1 MRVTDRNVPR
11 GAAAGVGVPLARLSM
26 PDRRAVLGTGATSA
40 VTTDGGSR
48 VWERIADSDRRA
60 WHHRCPG
67 YGATVFSR
75 DEGHDDVI
83 AVPSGALDGD
93 LPRPTASVF
102 ERRHQDWLAI
112 VGDGIDHVA

>member
-1 MRVTDRNVPR
+1 MSVCHWHACRCRTGGPFWALTRF
-11 GAAAGVGVPLARLSM
+11 AA
-26 PDRRAVLGTGATSA
+26 SA

-60 WHHRCPG
+60 CHHRCPG

-75 DEGHDDVI
+75 DEGHDDII

-93 LPRPTASVF
+93 LPRPTASIF
-102 ERRHQDWLAI
+102 ERRPQDWLAI
-112 VGDGIDHVA
+112 VGAKIDYVA